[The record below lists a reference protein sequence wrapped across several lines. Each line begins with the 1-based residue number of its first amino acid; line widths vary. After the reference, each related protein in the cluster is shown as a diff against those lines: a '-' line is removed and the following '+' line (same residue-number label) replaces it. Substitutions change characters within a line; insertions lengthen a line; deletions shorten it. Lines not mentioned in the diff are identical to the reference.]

1 MFWKGFWLFGMP
13 WSIAHQNPLSMGFL
27 RQEYWSGLP
36 FPSPGNLTDSRIEPR
51 SLPLKADS
59 LPSESPAKPI
69 KVKWALRLEN
79 SSNRFSFSMK
89 WNTREFSLLS
99 LCLCV
104 LFSVFPT
111 PHPVCMLS
119 KYWVGQRVPLGFS
132 IQCYGQIW
140 NELFGQPG
148 ISTVH
153 AVGQRR
159 AWQVF
164 WIHCLKRLKKLVRGS
179 VSLRR
184 GYSWKESVARPEISI
199 FSLLFASLF
208 VLKTLRNSK
217 AHISHR
223 TRSLLVKVTRSCRE
237 EQTKPQ
243 ISIKKNKN

>member
-104 LFSVFPT
+104 LFSVFPI
-111 PHPVCMLS
+111 PHPVWGRTENSFWEETVLTRTSTCWCPDLGLLAPRTVS
-119 KYWVGQRVPLGFS
+119 K
-132 IQCYGQIW
+132 
-140 NELFGQPG
+140 
-148 ISTVH
+148 
-153 AVGQRR
+153 
-159 AWQVF
+159 
-164 WIHCLKRLKKLVRGS
+164 
-179 VSLRR
+179 
-184 GYSWKESVARPEISI
+184 
-199 FSLLFASLF
+199 
-208 VLKTLRNSK
+208 
-217 AHISHR
+217 
-223 TRSLLVKVTRSCRE
+223 
-237 EQTKPQ
+237 
-243 ISIKKNKN
+243 